1 MSRPSNRITPESD
14 AISPVSCPIR
24 VLLPAPFG
32 PMMAC
37 SSAGGMASEMP
48 SEATTPP
55 KRLVR
60 LSIARSASA
69 TAPALQETVDAAA
82 RKQHDQEEQRPEYD
96 LPVFRNFYRDLRLD
110 ETRRQQPDQHRQQ
123 LFQHQQRHRPDER
136 PERRRHPAQHDHH
149 DQVARARP

>member
-1 MSRPSNRITPESD
+1 MSRPSNRITPESG

-37 SSAGGMASEMP
+37 SSPGGMASEMP

-60 LSIARSASA
+60 PSIASSASA
-69 TAPALQETVDAAA
+69 TADILQQAVDAAA
-82 RKQHDQEEQRPEYD
+82 REQHHQQEQRAEHD
-96 LPVFRNFYRDLRLD
+96 LPI
-110 ETRRQQPDQHRQQ
+110 
-123 LFQHQQRHRPDER
+123 
-136 PERRRHPAQHDHH
+136 
-149 DQVARARP
+149 